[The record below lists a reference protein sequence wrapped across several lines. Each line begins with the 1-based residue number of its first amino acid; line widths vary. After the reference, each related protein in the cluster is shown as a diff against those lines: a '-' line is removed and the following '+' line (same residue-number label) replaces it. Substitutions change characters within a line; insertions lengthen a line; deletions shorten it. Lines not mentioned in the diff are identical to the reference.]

1 MDDGYPRPCKKVT
14 EVEPTVTSQDGINLI
29 KSFEGL
35 RLDSYYCASGVLT
48 IGYGHTGSDVYDGM
62 TITEAEAENLLRKDL
77 KRFENAVSELIT
89 VSLTEHEFDATV
101 SFAFNCGT
109 GALQDST
116 FRARMNR
123 GDNKS
128 TCFREEFPKWN
139 KGPNG
144 PLPGLVR
151 RREAEVHLATT

>member
-1 MDDGYPRPCKKVT
+1 M
-14 EVEPTVTSQDGINLI
+14 
-29 KSFEGL
+29 
-35 RLDSYYCASGVLT
+35 LT
-48 IGYGHTGSDVYDGM
+48 IGYGSTGPHVTEGM

-77 KRFENAVSELIT
+77 KRFESAVGELIT
-89 VSLTEHEFDATV
+89 VPLTQHEFDATV

-109 GALQDST
+109 GALQEST

-123 GDNKS
+123 GDDKP
-128 TCFREEFPKWN
+128 TCFREEFVKWN

-144 PLPGLVR
+144 PLPGLTR